1 MAIKKSPKRN
11 GFIKIISR
19 ESKDGM
25 PMATTIKDKIYV
37 LITKYLKIEIV
48 NSYSKDGI
56 NWSNPVGIY
65 VSQNNGTKYSPPVVF
80 YDDNNNQNWWKFL

>member
-1 MAIKKSPKRN
+1 M
-11 GFIKIISR
+11 
-19 ESKDGM
+19 D
-25 PMATTIKDKIYV
+25 
-37 LITKYLKIEIV
+37 ITKYLKIEIV

-80 YDDNNNQNWWKFL
+80 YDDNNNQN

>member
-1 MAIKKSPKRN
+1 
-11 GFIKIISR
+11 
-19 ESKDGM
+19 
-25 PMATTIKDKIYV
+25 MATTIKDKTYV
-37 LITKYLKIEIV
+37 LSIINLKIFMDITKYLKIEIV

-80 YDDNNNQNWWKFL
+80 YMTIIIKIDENSYNSGYDGDIHTIINI